1 MKEWPSFMEL
11 CWGMLG
17 TGVVLTVIAG
27 IGLRIGAPVWSG
39 TRSVIMRILGAG
51 VGLMVMGVIL
61 LLSIHQK

>member
-1 MKEWPSFMEL
+1 MKDWPSLMGL

-27 IGLRIGAPVWSG
+27 VGLRIGAPVWNG
-39 TRSVIMRILGAG
+39 TRSVIIRILGAG

-61 LLSIHQK
+61 LLSIHRK